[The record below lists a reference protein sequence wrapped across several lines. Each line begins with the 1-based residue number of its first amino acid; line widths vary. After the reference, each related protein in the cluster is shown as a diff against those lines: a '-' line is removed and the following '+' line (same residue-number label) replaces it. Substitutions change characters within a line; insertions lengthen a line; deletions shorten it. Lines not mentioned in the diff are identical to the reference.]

1 MSLVSVTDIQQIAW
15 LARVQL
21 HDGEVQKLANQLDEI
36 LQYVRQLQAIPTEG
50 IEPTSHVITL
60 SNITRP
66 DQTCP
71 SLAPDESLNIAPARH
86 GPFFKVPKVVDQ
98 AV

>member
-1 MSLVSVTDIQQIAW
+1 MSVISVKDVQQVAW

-21 HDGEVQKLANQLDEI
+21 HNGEVQKLASQLDEI

-50 IEPTSHVITL
+50 IEPTSHVVTL
-60 SNITRP
+60 SNVTRP
-66 DQTCP
+66 DQARP
-71 SLAPDESLNIAPARH
+71 SLAPEAILGIAPARH

-98 AV
+98 AA